1 MKRIAFVINSIHP
14 GGPSYVVRNI
24 IRNLDSKEYK
34 IFLITLF
41 AENTDDVVQEQKNL
55 GVTVIECDFPG
66 RMQALTK
73 GQKVF
78 AKIIKDNGIEIIHSH
93 GFLPDIMSAR
103 IKHKHIKKITTLHN
117 NMFLDYAEAYGDL
130 KSKVYIFAHL
140 HFLKQ
145 LDYVACCSQFVLDS
159 MKGKLDNI
167 VLVRN
172 GIDKTTIKQR
182 ITRKDIGVPE
192 NAVVYIYA
200 GQFRTRKNTL
210 WMINQFNSCHKDDE
224 YLLLVGRGPDTEKC
238 REASGSNT
246 IFYGFTD
253 NPYAFMAVSNIY
265 ISASLAEGFSIS
277 VLEAMDNGLALF
289 LSDIPAHLEAFKAA
303 KGVSLGECFKTNDVV
318 DFEKKLD
325 VLRKELPGIDR
336 DAIRRIKNKE
346 MSAEKMTKRYEE
358 LYASCKSVHRKGY

>member
-55 GVTVIECDFPG
+55 GVTVIECDFPR

-117 NMFLDYAEAYGDL
+117 NMFLDYAETYGDL
-130 KSKVYIFAHL
+130 KSKVYIFVHL
-140 HFLKQ
+140 HFLKK

-159 MKGKLDNI
+159 MKGKLDNT

-277 VLEAMDNGLALF
+277 VLEAMDNGLGLF
-289 LSDIPAHLEAFKAA
+289 LSDIPSHLEVFTAA
-303 KGVSLGECFKTNDVV
+303 KETYLGETFKSNDE
-318 DFEKKLD
+318 DSFKQKMEQ
-325 VLRKELPGIDR
+325 LRKNYSKIDGKAIINVKDGTMSAPSMVNLYNELY
-336 DAIRRIKNKE
+336 IKNN
-346 MSAEKMTKRYEE
+346 
-358 LYASCKSVHRKGY
+358 VN